1 MFCFVFQNSH
11 FTLALV
17 LSVLISQTGLFQYE
31 RWVAD
36 HRTKEGVDQDVALC
50 CGTVVI
56 PTGKHICQ
64 CKSECVYPQSNSQ
77 FSAWMTLCCLHPH
90 ARQAASYPEFFPL
103 NHRQLQKLPYAFT
116 RCAFIHKWLH
126 FSVWADITRV
136 CNLLQMRRIIFI

>member
-90 ARQAASYPEFFPL
+90 ARQAASYPSSL
-103 NHRQLQKLPYAFT
+103 SIVDSYKSCLMLSHDVHLSISGCILVYGLT
-116 RCAFIHKWLH
+116 
-126 FSVWADITRV
+126 
-136 CNLLQMRRIIFI
+136 